1 MIDAVSIILFVVSRM
16 VTLQSFDEKKKNPE
30 ILAALIYK
38 QIYNINRSEKWSK
51 TCTNRGL

>member
-1 MIDAVSIILFVVSRM
+1 MIDAVSIIYFFVSRM
-16 VTLQSFDEKKKNPE
+16 VTLQSFDEKKNQE
-30 ILAALIYK
+30 ILTALIYK